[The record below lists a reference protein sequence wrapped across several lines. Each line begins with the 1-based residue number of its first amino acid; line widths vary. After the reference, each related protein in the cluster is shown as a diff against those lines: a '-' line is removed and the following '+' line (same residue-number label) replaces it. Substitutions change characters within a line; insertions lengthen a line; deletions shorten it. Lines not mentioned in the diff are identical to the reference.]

1 MLGLL
6 LSGIHFQARQGLPT
20 NDVRGLKLLADPLEA
35 IVEQVPSLPFLICM
49 SLLKAFSVVA
59 VHGMDGDWKGSW
71 LHESSGTFWL
81 KDLLPPDLPHA
92 RIFSYSYDSRTRS
105 LGPPLTLDIS
115 DYAKDLILDLELERA
130 LTNVIPWYSYCV
142 TESYDHVY

>member
-6 LSGIHFQARQGLPT
+6 LAGIHSQVRQDLPG
-20 NDVRGLKLLADPLEA
+20 NDRGLKLLANPAEA
-35 IVEQVPSLPFLICM
+35 IVEQVPSPTSPTCK
-49 SLLKAFSVVA
+49 SLLKTFSVVA
-59 VHGMDGDWKGSW
+59 VHGMDGDWKRSW

-81 KDLLPPDLPHA
+81 KDLLPPILPHA

-115 DYAKDLILDLELERA
+115 DHAKDLILDLELERA
-130 LTNVIPWYSYCV
+130 LTNVIPQHSYCV
-142 TESYDHVY
+142 TEAYNHVY